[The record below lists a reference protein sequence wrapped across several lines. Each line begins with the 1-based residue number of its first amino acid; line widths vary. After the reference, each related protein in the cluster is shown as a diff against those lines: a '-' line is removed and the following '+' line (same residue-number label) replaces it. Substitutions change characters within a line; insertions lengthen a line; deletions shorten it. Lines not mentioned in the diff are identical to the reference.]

1 MSFTPASSGSVLV
14 FAAIVIAVLFAFL
27 AAVAHAYRSAPKA
40 RIVLFRTIAALVIW
54 LGGLSALVATRA
66 LQGLPL
72 QGLPVFLGLLFIVVI
87 AAAASP
93 FGGRLA
99 ATTPLPALVAFQG
112 FRFPLELVLHAWA
125 EQGTIP
131 GTMTWTGQNWDI
143 LSGLV
148 SLVAAPFVA
157 CRRSLAWIVNVI
169 GGVLLLNV
177 MRVVVLSSPVPFG
190 WNVSPPLLL
199 AFHLPYALIAP
210 VCVGGALFGHI
221 VLTRALIQ
229 QPTLRR

>member
-1 MSFTPASSGSVLV
+1 MSFTSASSGSVLV
-14 FAAIVIAVLFAFL
+14 FVAIVIAVLFAFL
-27 AAVAHAYRSAPKA
+27 AAVAHAYRGTPNA
-40 RIVLFRTIAALVIW
+40 RIVLVRTIAALVIW
-54 LGGLSALVATRA
+54 IGGLSALVATGA
-66 LQGLPL
+66 LQRLPF

-99 ATTPLPALVAFQG
+99 AETPLPALIAFQG

-157 CRRSLAWIVNVI
+157 RRRSLAWIVNVI
-169 GGVLLLNV
+169 GGLLLLNV
-177 MRVVVLSSPVPFG
+177 MRVVVLSSPLPFG

-221 VLTRALIQ
+221 VLTRALIK
-229 QPTLRR
+229 QPALRV

>member
-1 MSFTPASSGSVLV
+1 ML
-14 FAAIVIAVLFAFL
+14 LAFL
-27 AAVAHAYRSAPKA
+27 ASVAHAYRGTLNA
-40 RIVLFRTIAALVIW
+40 RIVLLRTIVALVIW
-54 LGGLSALVATRA
+54 IGGLSALVATGA
-66 LQGLPL
+66 LQRLPF

-99 ATTPLPALVAFQG
+99 AETPLPALVAFQG
-112 FRFPLELVLHAWA
+112 FRLPLELVLHAWA

-143 LSGLV
+143 LSGLI
-148 SLVAAPFVA
+148 SLLAAPYVA
-157 CRRSLAWIVNVI
+157 RRRSLAWIVNVI

-221 VLTRALIQ
+221 VLTRALIK
-229 QPTLRR
+229 QPTLRA